1 MRKSFYSWFC
11 SLCCLPFAGCSDF
24 LEESSQDEVRPST
37 VEDLEQLLLGEGYLR
52 TNDVVNYLELLTDNV
67 ENHYTWNDRE
77 QSVLAQGSPVFMWE
91 FDMFERMEEEGYA
104 CNTWGDLYSKIKGC
118 NVVLDML
125 PQVTGDEENKLNQR
139 GQALALRASYYFML
153 VNMYALPYNAEGIDR
168 ETALGVPLIL
178 ESTVKDD
185 FPPRAS
191 LARVYEQIE
200 TDLLEAAE
208 LLDQYGQGNINLK
221 VTPLF
226 PHMLL
231 SRMYLYMEDW
241 ENAAAQASIVIEK
254 NPQLRRL
261 SDYYRLVE
269 DPWGLFP
276 PTMEYDSEGA
286 AVYGNDSPELIY
298 GYGSAGS
305 GLSHFYPTPDWITY
319 PGSEPVFAV
328 SDELINSHDANDLR
342 PHYYYYEY
350 LTSWL
355 GTTDYLYGTKAGGT
369 SNESYSSAKG
379 MRVAEAYLNRAE
391 ANIRLFIETGNDE
404 LRVDAL
410 EDLNFLREHRYD
422 SPYTDIDIA
431 DGEELLA
438 LCLDERRKE
447 FSFEDHRWF
456 DLRRLGMPE
465 LRHEISFSEGV
476 VQEVILPQGSNRYVL
491 PIPTKVLERNPSL
504 VQNPR
509 D

>member
-1 MRKSFYSWFC
+1 MIKGFYS
-11 SLCCLPFAGCSDF
+11 LACLICLFGCSDF

-52 TNDVVNYLELLTDNV
+52 WNDVVSYLELLTDNV
-67 ENHYTWNDRE
+67 QNAYSPNERDR
-77 QSVLAQGSPVFMWE
+77 SYLDQGSPVFMWE
-91 FDMFERMEEEGYA
+91 SDMFERMEDEGVEYS
-104 CNTWGDLYSKIKGC
+104 NTWGDLYSKIKGC

-125 PQVTGDEENKLNQR
+125 NQVTGSEENKQNQR

-153 VNMYALPYNAEGIDR
+153 VNLFALPYNAEGIDR

-178 ESTVKDD
+178 ESAVKDD

-191 LARVYEQIE
+191 IARVYEQIE
-200 TDLLEAAE
+200 KDLLEAAD
-208 LLDQYGQGNINLK
+208 LLDEYGQDNINMK

-226 PHMLL
+226 AHLLL

-241 ENAAAQASIVIEK
+241 ENAAAQASIVIER

-261 SDYYRLVE
+261 SDYYTLVE
-269 DPWGLFP
+269 DEWGLFP
-276 PTMEYDSEGA
+276 PTLTYDRENA
-286 AVYGNDSPELIY
+286 AVYNHDCPELIY
-298 GYGSAGS
+298 GYSSKAPMKTFFGS
-305 GLSHFYPTPDWITY
+305 PDIFTY
-319 PGSEPVFAV
+319 PGSYPVFSV
-328 SDELINSHDANDLR
+328 SDELINSHESNDLR
-342 PHYYYYEY
+342 PHFYYQSY
-350 LTSWL
+350 LRSL
-355 GTTDYLYGTKAGGT
+355 SPMVSGYLHGSKYGGST
-369 SNESYSSAKG
+369 NESFASAKG

-391 ANIRLFIETGNDE
+391 ANIRLFLETGNDA
-404 LRVDAL
+404 LRISAL
-410 EDLNFLREHRYD
+410 EDINYLREHRYD
-422 SPYTDIDIA
+422 APYEDLDIT
-431 DGEELLA
+431 DGEELLV

-465 LRHEISFSEGV
+465 LKHEISFSEGV

-491 PIPTKVLERNPSL
+491 PIPEKVLERNPAL
-504 VQNPR
+504 IQNPR